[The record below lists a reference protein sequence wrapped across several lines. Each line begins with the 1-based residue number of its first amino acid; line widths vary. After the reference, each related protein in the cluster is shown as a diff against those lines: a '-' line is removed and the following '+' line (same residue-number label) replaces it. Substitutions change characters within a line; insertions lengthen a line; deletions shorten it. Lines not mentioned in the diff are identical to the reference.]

1 MSGVWRSGRDHA
13 HARYPPE
20 AAARGHHHHH
30 HGGGVDAQG
39 TLQQQQ
45 EEGDSLL
52 VFGYQCKIF
61 RDDEKA
67 MFIERKKH
75 LIPWMGDAS
84 LMIDRSADKSAV
96 YE

>member
-1 MSGVWRSGRDHA
+1 MSGVWRGGRDHA
-13 HARYPPE
+13 HARYQPE
-20 AAARGHHHHH
+20 AAARGLHHH
-30 HGGGVDAQG
+30 GGVDAQG
-39 TLQQQQ
+39 TLQQQ

-61 RDDEKA
+61 HDDEKA